1 MSKETYQIQFNDK
14 KIKINQILTALME
27 IAKEMDANSK
37 KIMSELKWASEN
49 QINPPNFNIETP
61 IFEATIP
68 DEPTRDAGVSKETI
82 RVIPINDKTIQIAI
96 TDASLPPTKC
106 QEIAIQFTQQLYKE
120 ATGKTL
126 NTKQILIKK
135 TATLQANICELCLKP
150 LESLPHTCQNCGR
163 TFCYDHRRPENHG
176 CQPSAKTKTKQE
188 NMPKPPQT
196 TTQRTHISHKPK
208 IVIQKIPCG

>member
-27 IAKEMDANSK
+27 IAKEMDINSK
-37 KIMSELKWASEN
+37 KVMSELEWASEN
-49 QINPPNFNIETP
+49 QVSPPNFDVETP

-68 DEPTRDAGVSKETI
+68 DELTKDIGVSKETVRI
-82 RVIPINDKTIQIAI
+82 IPINDKTIQIVI

-106 QEIAIQFTQQLYKE
+106 QEIAIQFTQQLYKK

-126 NTKQILIKK
+126 NKKQILLKK
-135 TATLQANICELCLKP
+135 TATLQANICEHCLKP
-150 LESLPHTCQNCGR
+150 LESLPHTCQICGR
-163 TFCYDHRRPENHG
+163 TFCYDHRRPETHG
-176 CQPSAKTKTKQE
+176 CQTNIKTKTIGE
-188 NMPKPPQT
+188 NVLETPRT
-196 TTQRTHISHKPK
+196 TTQKTRAYNKPK